1 MSPHGTRP
9 VDERF
14 HSICFQMRLQLIA
27 FCGPDYVI
35 LENIPLLRF
44 IKVRQ
49 ANLRNFIQTCAIKI
63 RDFPAMLDRAL
74 NVPQLH
80 IQHFLRRDIRTVQ
93 RWEATEG
100 LPVYRHQH
108 SKQGSIYAYRTEIDA
123 WWKARQP
130 SIRHPRSK
138 DGRPRKASR
147 TLAGLPYPQMAIY
160 ALLVLLLGLVLS
172 FAKAKQMFLNRRM
185 RTQSAA
191 LTKPVKIAVLPFESL
206 SPGSQDA
213 NLASNITEELIGDCQ
228 RLAALHVV
236 DPNLATSFRSA
247 SESPQQIARLL
258 NADKLLRGTASRNGN
273 NIRITAELIDPAT
286 GAAIWSRTFD
296 QSAEDLLKTEEN
308 IATAIASG
316 VENALAANPPPA

>member
-1 MSPHGTRP
+1 MDARHPSSAEQAPAGSS
-9 VDERF
+9 VSD
-14 HSICFQMRLQLIA
+14 RLDSWKEIA
-27 FCGPDYVI
+27 
-35 LENIPLLRF
+35 L
-44 IKVRQ
+44 
-49 ANLRNFIQTCAIKI
+49 
-63 RDFPAMLDRAL
+63 
-74 NVPQLH
+74 
-80 IQHFLRRDIRTVQ
+80 FLRRDIRTVQ

-160 ALLVLLLGLVLS
+160 ALLVLLLGLILS